1 MGLISPG
8 SGCPAPRES
17 LYEGST
23 PTAAARRD
31 CNLYRRFVYH
41 PRFDLSIRHRA
52 ISGGRPSVQL
62 HQRLSNRLI
71 DGTAES
77 EPVLD
82 IVSLERLGGVLSS
95 YHRAA

>member
-1 MGLISPG
+1 
-8 SGCPAPRES
+8 
-17 LYEGST
+17 
-23 PTAAARRD
+23 
-31 CNLYRRFVYH
+31 
-41 PRFDLSIRHRA
+41 
-52 ISGGRPSVQL
+52 VQL